1 MKVIARNKKAS
12 HNYYLLDTFEAGIVL
27 QGTEIK
33 SVRGNKVNIGDAYCV
48 IRNEEMFVINMH
60 IAKYKEGNQ
69 FNHEE
74 TRTRKLLL
82 HKKQIIRLHN
92 KIQTEN
98 LTIVPTKVYIEKGLC
113 KVEIAVAKG
122 KKQYDKRQAL
132 KEKDAKRTIERN
144 LKQTY

>member
-1 MKVIARNKKAS
+1 MKIIARNKKAA

-27 QGTEIK
+27 RGTEIK
-33 SVRGNKVNIGDAYCV
+33 SVRANKVNIGDAYCI
-48 IRNEEMFVINMH
+48 IRNEELFVMNMH

-132 KEKDAKRTIERN
+132 KEKDAKRQIDRK
-144 LKQTY
+144 LKEQY

>member
-1 MKVIARNKKAS
+1 MKIISRNKKAS
-12 HNYYLLDTFEAGIVL
+12 HNYHLLETYEAGIVL

-33 SVRGNKVNIGDAYCV
+33 SVRANKVNIADAHCI
-48 IRNEEMFVINMH
+48 IRSEQIYVVNMH

-69 FNHEE
+69 FNHDE
-74 TRTRKLLL
+74 TRMRKLLL
-82 HKKQIIRLHN
+82 HKKQIIKLHN
-92 KIQTEN
+92 KIMQDS
-98 LTIVPTKVYIEKGLC
+98 LTIIPIKVYIEKGLC

-144 LKQTY
+144 LKNQY